1 MNHFDSIT
9 HSGTP
14 GISDFSSWMVNSQ
27 RQGLLNSQI
36 PHSED
41 PTSGYLSIKSPDCGS
56 SHSSQ
61 CRVVLFSAFLMY
73 DFSFGASASPS
84 FTNKPIH
91 SSFPENSSIF
101 AAMFEFRVR
110 NHVHVKTHG

>member
-27 RQGLLNSQI
+27 KWGLLNSQI
-36 PHSED
+36 SHGED
-41 PTSGYLSIKSPDCGS
+41 PPSGSLSIKSPDCGS

-61 CRVVLFSAFLMY
+61 CRVVSFLKINNNKSGVKQDLVYIFFHYYILAFPGQY
-73 DFSFGASASPS
+73 F
-84 FTNKPIH
+84 H
-91 SSFPENSSIF
+91 Q
-101 AAMFEFRVR
+101 
-110 NHVHVKTHG
+110 